1 MMAGFCLA
9 DDMFLREHFSVGRA
23 VKANPEAEGYAVEQV
38 EGEVSIRIEFQIFTQ
53 GMEGKGRDKCRQ
65 G

>member
-1 MMAGFCLA
+1 M
-9 DDMFLREHFSVGRA
+9 GRA

-38 EGEVSIRIEFQIFTQ
+38 EGEVSIRIEFQIFTP

-65 G
+65 GW